1 MTSSLLPK
9 MKKIFYLILVLG
21 LLFGGN
27 VYAVVSEKYFSQAL
41 YSCIKMSDISGSTKI
56 YGEGKINKY
65 CNCSTRKLFNSLND
79 DEFHKINKE
88 KLITKEM
95 LIIAEQCAIL
105 FLDK

>member
-1 MTSSLLPK
+1 MRLNKL
-9 MKKIFYLILVLG
+9 MKKLFSLILVLG

-65 CNCSTRKLFNSLND
+65 CNCSTRKLFNSLTD

-95 LIIAEQCAIL
+95 LIMAEQCAIL

>member
-1 MTSSLLPK
+1 
-9 MKKIFYLILVLG
+9 
-21 LLFGGN
+21 
-27 VYAVVSEKYFSQAL
+27 
-41 YSCIKMSDISGSTKI
+41 MSDISGSTKI